1 MNKIDK
7 ILIKFA
13 LLALPFIGLLLIWGT
28 ISDPN
33 MVSLSEGN
41 LRTLWDVLGWVL
53 MAWIVVS
60 FYLSIKTVFSSKFR
74 NLFLTK
80 VTHVNERDE
89 REVEISQS
97 AAKFSY
103 FSTLAVLL
111 LLLFLSL
118 FTIEVGKY
126 PKREVQKD
134 KKGYI
139 SIGMNFKSLNLDET
153 TKRKKDDKGRIIVQY
168 TGLPMTHGGMLLFII
183 LWKLGSYHLTVR
195 RKLYS

>member
-33 MVSLSEGN
+33 KVSLSEGN
-41 LRTLWDVLGWVL
+41 LRTLWDILGWVL
-53 MAWIVVS
+53 MAWTVAS

-74 NLFLTK
+74 NILLTK
-80 VTHVNERDE
+80 VTRVNERDE

-195 RKLYS
+195 RQLYS